1 MTSPTVT
8 AVTIVADG
16 YSTGIIGNP
25 DATIVV
31 YIDIVYIVTIHS
43 IMDTVICYNIRDC
56 MTCINIHTINSF
68 PVSSYQNFPFPKGD
82 NTFDIHVTKG
92 FIRPIFLRSIK
103 ITNPH
108 SLLKSTDKQFLQ
120 SS

>member
-1 MTSPTVT
+1 MTGPSVAT
-8 AVTIVADG
+8 VTIVADG
-16 YSTGIIGNP
+16 YSTGIISNP
-25 DATIVV
+25 DATIMV
-31 YIDIVYIVTIHS
+31 YMHIVYIVAIHS
-43 IMDTVICYNIRDC
+43 IMDIIICYNIRNC
-56 MTCINIHTINSF
+56 MTCINIHTIDSF
-68 PVSSYQNFPFPKGD
+68 PVSSYQNFPFPKGY